1 MRTLFLFISA
11 LVLAHPAGAFAN
23 DKLHGSILQVFVTS
37 TYPNHNE
44 PWQSYGQFRKS
55 GSGVII
61 AGNRILTNAHVVQ
74 DASFIEVK
82 KANDTRKYIANLEVI
97 AHDVDLAL
105 LTVADRKFYDG
116 VTPLEIGV
124 LPNLRDK
131 VAVYGFPQGGTTLS
145 VTEGIVSRIE
155 VTDTAQDNTPVLA
168 IQIDAAVNYGNSGGP
183 VLLAGKVAGIA
194 FQSLSGGQNI
204 NYVLSPPAI
213 DRFLADI
220 ADGTY
225 DGVPD
230 IEADVQIVENEDM
243 KRFYGLL
250 EGQGGILL
258 RSIKSPRLA
267 GILQEGDVITAIDG
281 YVVDNEGYITYRKG
295 IRVFANVPILQ
306 KQVGDTIALTVIRDR
321 KARSVRVPLA
331 VAYSRNRLVPRAVRE
346 RNAPYYILG
355 GLVFTKLT
363 NALVYKQ
370 KECESWERLPSLL
383 KEDYLDEGI
392 LGERKEIVVLNKV
405 LPDQVNAGYV
415 IREPER
421 VTKAN
426 TVSIGSLQDLIR
438 AVEGNQGAYHV
449 IDTDD
454 GRYILDRANAALR
467 TPVILKKYG
476 IPADRSEDLR

>member
-1 MRTLFLFISA
+1 MRTLFLIISA
-11 LVLAHPAGAFAN
+11 LVLALPAGASAN

-97 AHDVDLAL
+97 AHDMDLAL
-105 LTVADRKFYDG
+105 LTVADRKFYDS

-155 VTDTAQDNTPVLA
+155 VTETAQDSTPVLA

-183 VLLAGKVAGIA
+183 VLLAGKVVGIA

-204 NYVLSPPAI
+204 NYILSSPVI
-213 DRFLADI
+213 DRFLKDI
-220 ADGTY
+220 ADGAY

-243 KRFYGLL
+243 KRFYGLT
-250 EGQGGILL
+250 EGRGIFAQVHQEPAA
-258 RSIKSPRLA
+258 R
-267 GILQEGDVITAIDG
+267 IL
-281 YVVDNEGYITYRKG
+281 RKG
-295 IRVFANVPILQ
+295 M
-306 KQVGDTIALTVIRDR
+306 
-321 KARSVRVPLA
+321 
-331 VAYSRNRLVPRAVRE
+331 
-346 RNAPYYILG
+346 
-355 GLVFTKLT
+355 
-363 NALVYKQ
+363 
-370 KECESWERLPSLL
+370 
-383 KEDYLDEGI
+383 
-392 LGERKEIVVLNKV
+392 
-405 LPDQVNAGYV
+405 
-415 IREPER
+415 
-421 VTKAN
+421 
-426 TVSIGSLQDLIR
+426 
-438 AVEGNQGAYHV
+438 
-449 IDTDD
+449 
-454 GRYILDRANAALR
+454 
-467 TPVILKKYG
+467 
-476 IPADRSEDLR
+476 